1 MSISSGGHS
10 LRATLSAAD
19 ASRNPIRAEAN
30 ARPRLLVVDDIS
42 DNRSILK
49 RRFESR
55 GFDVTEAES
64 GFAAIELIE
73 NDAFDLVLLDVMMP
87 GIDGIETLKRIRSQR
102 SASALPVIMV
112 TAKSESGNIVEALEQ
127 GANDYVTK
135 PVDFAVAL
143 ARVNTQISRRRAEQ
157 QVVSAN
163 EELRKA
169 NEDLEGRVEERTR
182 RLIDANQRLKKE
194 ISDREELQARSQ
206 YLAYH
211 DSMTGLGNRLLF
223 KEQLEEALEDVTLT
237 PHPLAVLFL
246 DLDGFKAVNDDLGH
260 AAGDET
266 LRAMADILLKQSR
279 GINVICRYGG
289 DEFAVLLV
297 ETSKSGARLYADRIR
312 YVLSTWTF
320 AHGRRVTASF
330 GIASLPE
337 DVAPAAD
344 ELIRAADEALYAAK
358 RAGKNRV
365 SVHEDI
371 GAAPGVRPGA

>member
-1 MSISSGGHS
+1 MPKRAPASETPAARRIKRKILVAITLTAFLPMLVVAYLVYSYAFPLLDAQTQERDLPWMLVMLCGTGLLMASGSFMLWDLATSVVRHAHATAGSRAVPKPGTPTPVASPETAAVQQYVQQSDEVDS
-10 LRATLSAAD
+10 LMQSFSRMLVTIEQQAAD
-19 ASRNPIRAEAN
+19 VNEY
-30 ARPRLLVVDDIS
+30 ARRLDTAYKDLES
-42 DNRSILK
+42 TSAQLK
-49 RRFESR
+49 EFSFKDEVTGLYNRRFFS
-55 GFDVTEAES
+55 
-64 GFAAIELIE
+64 
-73 NDAFDLVLLDVMMP
+73 
-87 GIDGIETLKRIRSQR
+87 IR
-102 SASALPVIMV
+102 
-112 TAKSESGNIVEALEQ
+112 
-127 GANDYVTK
+127 
-135 PVDFAVAL
+135 
-143 ARVNTQISRRRAEQ
+143 
-157 QVVSAN
+157 
-163 EELRKA
+163 
-169 NEDLEGRVEERTR
+169 
-182 RLIDANQRLKKE
+182 
-194 ISDREELQARSQ
+194 
-206 YLAYH
+206 
-211 DSMTGLGNRLLF
+211 
-223 KEQLEEALEDVTLT
+223 LEEEVSRYRRFN
-237 PHPLAVLFL
+237 HPVSVVLL